1 MAIQPSLPGLAPP
14 CRAKPARTARAA
26 LARYPDV
33 LRDDLCTHAKI
44 LGLAGEHLVDCVLAM
59 LGERVIPTPEHEQFD
74 RIVWL
79 DQRLLRV
86 QIKTRHVLGAGG
98 YVFNVRRGYQ
108 RGPFGTRPYDPQDFD
123 VLALVALPEFVVKFT
138 AEWRPSHV
146 VSIAEIPRLRRQPR
160 ASFDTALNA
169 LGLAD
174 AVPDPAANRPPGIA
188 AA

>member
-1 MAIQPSLPGLAPP
+1 
-14 CRAKPARTARAA
+14 
-26 LARYPDV
+26 
-33 LRDDLCTHAKI
+33 
-44 LGLAGEHLVDCVLAM
+44 LVDCVLAM

-108 RGPFGTRPYDPQDFD
+108 RGPVGTRPYDPQDFD
-123 VLALVALPEFVVKFT
+123 MLALVALPEFVVKFT

-146 VSIAEIPRLRRQPR
+146 VSAAEIPSLRRHPR
-160 ASFDTALNA
+160 ASFDTALHD

-174 AVPDPAANRPPGIA
+174 AVPDQAPDTTPGTA

>member
-1 MAIQPSLPGLAPP
+1 MALQPTLPGLAPP
-14 CRAKPARTARAA
+14 CRPEPARTARAA

-33 LRDDLCTHAKI
+33 DPDDLCTHAKV

-59 LGERVIPTPEHEQFD
+59 LGERAIPTPEHEQFD

-86 QIKTRHVLGAGG
+86 QIKTRNVPSAGG

-123 VLALVALPEFVVKFT
+123 MLALVALPEFVVKFT
-138 AEWRPSHV
+138 ADWRPSHV
-146 VSIAEIPRLRRQPR
+146 VTLAEIPRLRRQPR
-160 ASFDTALNA
+160 ASLDTALHD

-174 AVPDPAANRPPGIA
+174 AVPHKCPDTIPGTAA
-188 AA
+188 